1 MKFNKKQ
8 RIGIIVLILMII
20 SIQFVIL
27 NLHDLKDSPISK
39 AQNVRLEYYR
49 SLIDS
54 LKETSSKKGVKH
66 FKFNPNKLS
75 YNSWSFFGLTPSQLY
90 SLDSFRVKNTFSSK
104 LEVKNIL
111 GLNDS
116 IFKVIDTLMYFPKA
130 YTSNNFSRTPIIK
143 YSDFNPNTYKES
155 DWEMLGFSEKQSEVI
170 VNYIKARGGIKSKEE
185 LKDIFVIS
193 NKKYK
198 ELEPFVKLP
207 QIIDD
212 SPKLEITLNTATVND
227 FESINGIGEVYS
239 KIIVDYR
246 ERLGGFKFYYQL
258 KETKVVDSTTYKLI
272 KNKFPLEKNFAVRK
286 LNINTASFEELK
298 NHPYISWR
306 LARSI
311 VDFRTNFRDFNSLE
325 ELKNIE
331 VISDAYFNKIELYLA
346 LD

>member
-8 RIGIIVLILMII
+8 RIGIIVLISIII

-27 NLHDLKDSPISK
+27 NLQGLKDLSISK
-39 AQNVRLEYYR
+39 VNSERLDYYN

-54 LKETSSKKGVKH
+54 LKQTSLNKDIKY

-75 YNSWSFFGLTPSQLY
+75 YNSWSFFGLTSSQLY
-90 SLDSFRVKNTFSSK
+90 SLDSFRSKKSFSSK
-104 LEVKNIL
+104 LEVKDIL

-116 IFKVIDTLMYFPKA
+116 IFKVIDTLMYFPKT
-130 YTSNNFSRTPIIK
+130 YSSKSFSQRPKIK
-143 YSDFNPNTYKES
+143 YSDFNPNTYKVN
-155 DWEMLGFSEKQSEVI
+155 DWEKLGFSAKQSEVI
-170 VNYIKARGGIKSKEE
+170 FNYIKVRGGVKSKEE

-198 ELEPFVKLP
+198 EFEPFVKLP
-207 QIIDD
+207 EVVIEVPVVEV
-212 SPKLEITLNTATVND
+212 SLNSATVKD
-227 FESINGIGEVYS
+227 FESIRGIGEVYS

-246 ERLGGFKFYYQL
+246 KRLGGFKFYYQL
-258 KETKVVDSTTYKLI
+258 KETNVVDSTTYEFI
-272 KNKFPLEKNFAVRK
+272 RNKFPLEKDFAVRK

-306 LARSI
+306 LAQSI

-331 VISDAYFNKIELYLA
+331 VISDAYFNKIELYLT
-346 LD
+346 LE